1 MTTYAG
7 AALMLFAT
15 LGTAIASYTVNL
27 HVAGE
32 RAAVRQLRADLGAQ
46 TRQVL
51 SLQAELRTRARLPEM
66 QRWND
71 NVFKMAAPSAT
82 QFLRSPVQLASFVA
96 PAAPPPVQYAVATA
110 PADAAPEAAS
120 VVVRTGYAPPPAAT
134 TAASPAPAQLVRAS
148 YERGAGTIADSVAA
162 DLASIAAP
170 AAPAR

>member
-110 PADAAPEAAS
+110 PADAAPEVAS